1 MLDMKIGRIG
11 AAAAIF
17 VALVLPVSAAQSQQA
32 EKVPVLPVP
41 VVAVIDFKRAVEES
55 NAGKSVFRQINEH
68 HQRIQK
74 EIAADTADLENSKR
88 QLEQQR
94 AVLAPEAYKQQWR
107 NFQVRVQEY
116 RRGIQAEQKNLDL
129 MLGQSILKV
138 EAKLAVILRTM
149 AQEMGANI
157 VIDAGPGRGSVLFSD
172 SSLVV
177 TAQAMARLNK
187 ELPDIKVVAPV
198 VRQDPASQTPRLQI
212 PKVQ

>member
-1 MLDMKIGRIG
+1 MIDINIGRIG
-11 AAAAIF
+11 TAAAFF
-17 VALVLPVSAAQSQQA
+17 VALVLAAPAAQSQKA
-32 EKVPVLPVP
+32 EKTPVLPTP

-55 NAGKSVFRQINEH
+55 NAGKSIIRQINEH

-88 QLEQQR
+88 RLEQQR

-107 NFQVRVQEY
+107 SFQVRVQEY
-116 RRGIQAEQKNLDL
+116 RRGIQAEQKKLDL

-138 EAKLAVILRTM
+138 EAKLAVLLRNM

-177 TAQAMARLNK
+177 TTQAMARLNK
-187 ELPDIKVVAPV
+187 ILPDIKVEEPVMQQAPAD
-198 VRQDPASQTPRLQI
+198 QAPRLQV

>member
-1 MLDMKIGRIG
+1 MIDMNIGRIG
-11 AAAAIF
+11 AAAAII
-17 VALVLPVSAAQSQQA
+17 VGLMLPTSAAQSQQA
-32 EKVPVLPVP
+32 QNIPVLPAP

-55 NAGKSVFRQINEH
+55 EAGKSIIRQKNERH
-68 HQRIQK
+68 KRIQK

-88 QLEQQR
+88 RLEQQR

-116 RRGIQAEQKNLDL
+116 RRGIQTEQKNLDL
-129 MLGQSILKV
+129 MLGQSILRV

-177 TAQAMARLNK
+177 TAQAMARLNQV
-187 ELPDIKVVAPV
+187 LPDIKVEEPVAT
-198 VRQDPASQTPRLQI
+198 QAPAGQTPRLRV